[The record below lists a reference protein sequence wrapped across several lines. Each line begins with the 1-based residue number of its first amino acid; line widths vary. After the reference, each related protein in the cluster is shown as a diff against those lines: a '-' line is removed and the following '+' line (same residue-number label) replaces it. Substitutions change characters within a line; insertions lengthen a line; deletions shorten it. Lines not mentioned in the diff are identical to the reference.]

1 MNCDICK
8 SQLDKLLPF
17 HMYYCTRCF
26 HVSNTDPFKIHE
38 DYNKLHID
46 EFCKH
51 ILYRLGNI
59 NDNLSDIEYTDIR
72 ILLITDD
79 ANFIS
84 KFKESISEIS
94 NICKDSISFDIEI
107 KSTDEF
113 ISAGKISNV
122 DIIIALNPNVSGIL
136 GQNSCSLTNFILK
149 CKEIMCSNTESG
161 QSTLN
166 IITKNSNFI
175 NDTNF
180 NFSES
185 NYFNTNSMH
194 RLCILNNL
202 HLNDVEHINIRSHK
216 KANDLHQSQASALQS
231 DYLFEI
237 IININNKGN
246 ALDNILEE
254 MDADFYTVN
263 TYYKYCLNYL
273 IYCCDAIKDN
283 IKDIINDLEKK

>member
-8 SQLDKLLPF
+8 SPLDNLLPKY
-17 HMYYCTRCF
+17 MYYCTRCF
-26 HVSNTDPFKIHE
+26 HISNTDPLKIHE
-38 DYNKLHID
+38 EYNKLHID

-51 ILYRLGNI
+51 ILYRLGRI
-59 NDNLSDIEYTDIR
+59 NDDLSDIEYTNIR

-79 ANFIS
+79 TNFIS
-84 KFKESISEIS
+84 KFKESISEVS
-94 NICKDSISFDIEI
+94 DICKDSISFDIEI

-122 DIIIALNPNVSGIL
+122 DIIIALNLNVSGVL
-136 GQNSCSLTNFILK
+136 GQNPCSLTNFILK
-149 CKEIMCSNTESG
+149 CKETMGSNTEG
-161 QSTLN
+161 RQSIFN

-180 NFSES
+180 NFSEN

-202 HLNDVEHINIRSHK
+202 HLNNVEHINIREDKEAS
-216 KANDLHQSQASALQS
+216 DLYRSQSSALQS

-237 IININNKGN
+237 INNINNKGN

-263 TYYKYCLNYL
+263 TYYKYYLNYL